1 MYEKVNIPIITKF
14 SLKLSYFQSFLLFLI
29 DFKDFYKTKLDR
41 VTLIT
46 ALLIMLL
53 SS

>member
-29 DFKDFYKTKLDR
+29 DFKDFYKTKLDSYFNYR
-41 VTLIT
+41 TLYN
-46 ALLIMLL
+46 AAK
-53 SS
+53 